1 MCKKIKKHLTFKI
14 YCCIICFERKKTV
27 YFFNGFLLLFFEAI
41 KMGQYFTNEKLPS
54 DVRKTECFVLGN
66 KFTFLTDNGVFS
78 KDGLDFGSRLLLET
92 IPLEEVGGKI
102 LDMGCGYGVFG
113 IILGKLTSANIDM
126 VDVNLRALHLTERN
140 AKLNGVSNVNVFES
154 NAYEKISAK
163 YSSIITNPPIR
174 AGKKVVYDIVMNAK
188 DYLNEDGKLFI
199 VIRKEQGAK
208 SLIVDL
214 KKIYTVEVLEKSKG
228 FYIIK
233 CSL

>member
-1 MCKKIKKHLTFKI
+1 
-14 YCCIICFERKKTV
+14 
-27 YFFNGFLLLFFEAI
+27 
-41 KMGQYFTNEKLPS
+41 MGQYFTNDTLPS
-54 DVRKTECFVLGN
+54 NVKKTTCMVLGN

-78 KDGLDFGSRLLLET
+78 KDGLDFGSRLLLES

-113 IILGKLTSANIDM
+113 IVISKLTSAHVDM
-126 VDVNLRALHLTERN
+126 VDVNLRALHLATRN
-140 AKLNGVSNVNVFES
+140 AKENSVSNVSIFES
-154 NAYEKISAK
+154 NVYQNVSSK
-163 YSSIITNPPIR
+163 YSSIVTNPPIR

-188 DYLNEDGKLFI
+188 NYLEDDGKLFL

-214 KKIYTVEVLEKSKG
+214 EKIYTVDILKKSKG
-228 FYIIK
+228 FFIIK

>member
-1 MCKKIKKHLTFKI
+1 
-14 YCCIICFERKKTV
+14 
-27 YFFNGFLLLFFEAI
+27 
-41 KMGQYFTNEKLPS
+41 MGQYFSNEKLPS
-54 DVRKTECFVLGN
+54 NVRKTECVVLGK

-78 KDGLDFGSRLLLET
+78 KDGLDFGSRLLLES

-113 IILGKLTSANIDM
+113 IVISKLTSAHVDM
-126 VDVNLRALHLTERN
+126 VDVNLRALHLATRN
-140 AKLNGVSNVNVFES
+140 AKENSVSNVNIFES
-154 NAYEKISAK
+154 NVYENVSSK

-174 AGKKVVYDIVMNAK
+174 AGKKIVYDIVMNARN
-188 DYLNEDGKLFI
+188 YLEDDGKLFL

-214 KKIYTVEVLEKSKG
+214 EKIYNVDILKKSKG
-228 FYIIK
+228 FFIIK

>member
-1 MCKKIKKHLTFKI
+1 
-14 YCCIICFERKKTV
+14 
-27 YFFNGFLLLFFEAI
+27 
-41 KMGQYFTNEKLPS
+41 MGQYFTNEKLPS
-54 DVRKTECFVLGN
+54 NVRKTECFVLGN

-92 IPLEEVGGKI
+92 IPLDEVGGKI

-113 IILGKLTSANIDM
+113 IVLGKVTKAHVDM

-140 AKLNGVSNVNVFES
+140 AKENGVDNINVFES
-154 NAYEKISAK
+154 NTYQNISSK
-163 YSSIITNPPIR
+163 YSSIVTNPPIR
-174 AGKKVVYDIVMNAK
+174 AGKKIVYDIVMNAK
-188 DYLNEDGKLFI
+188 DYLEEDGKLFL

-214 KKIYTVEVLEKSKG
+214 QKIYNVKVLEKKKG
-228 FYIIK
+228 FFILE

>member
-1 MCKKIKKHLTFKI
+1 
-14 YCCIICFERKKTV
+14 
-27 YFFNGFLLLFFEAI
+27 
-41 KMGQYFTNEKLPS
+41 MGQYFTNEKLPS
-54 DVRKTECFVLGN
+54 NVKRTECFVLGK

-92 IPLEEVGGKI
+92 IPLDEVGGKI

-113 IILGKLTSANIDM
+113 IVVGKLTSAYVDM
-126 VDVNLRALHLTERN
+126 VDVNLRALHLAERN
-140 AKLNGVSNVNVFES
+140 AKENGVDNVNIFES
-154 NAYEKISAK
+154 NVYQNVSSK

-174 AGKKVVYDIVMNAK
+174 AGKQVVYDIVMNAK
-188 DYLNEDGKLFI
+188 EYLEKDGKLFL

-214 KKIYTVEVLEKSKG
+214 EKIYNVKVLEKKKG
-228 FYIIK
+228 FFILE